1 MHVVLIVIFAL
12 GVAAFLASVAFI
24 GQGMGDTLWRAGV
37 AAMLIVLACARLW
50 PASKR
55 SV

>member
-1 MHVVLIVIFAL
+1 MRIVQIVMFAFGVV
-12 GVAAFLASVAFI
+12 AFLASVAFI

-50 PASKR
+50 PVAKGA
-55 SV
+55 